1 MTEISPL
8 SLRPQVQILL
18 TFRTQGYK
26 EWWAIAEF
34 VDNSISSYILNKED
48 IEKVEGK
55 DFKLKIKIKFD
66 PGNQSITIEDNA
78 AGIRDEDLSRA
89 FSTGTPP
96 PNKKSLS
103 QFGLGLKAAGIWWAD
118 KITVKTT
125 ALGVNFARRVVLD
138 MNHIRKTGDDT
149 VVPEP
154 LPSDAKHHGTI
165 IYLSELA
172 RDLPDLRGTRAIR
185 EYLESIYRK
194 FIVIHGIQIYVDLEG
209 SKATDL
215 SSPLKY
221 VNPEILNAA
230 APWDQSKTVNKW
242 SKQISFKMNSGKTV
256 EGFAA
261 LREAGSHPRTG
272 FVFIWNGKVIVGAGS
287 ISDKTSA
294 VAGYKP
300 IEIFQ
305 SGGSFRSLR
314 LFGELDVSEFEVTST
329 KDGLNWSKVEE
340 REFIDKL
347 LQALSQEPR
356 NLLKMAD
363 KYRNIEKDENVELEM
378 KEASERSVEAAVQT
392 LDGMETATKNNESA
406 VLKALNTPE
415 THEMLNISNLN
426 PEYVFE
432 GKDSDQKI
440 SFILEVVNDENSP
453 ATIVVSQNKEG
464 KNILTINKSS
474 QFIKNFGDPRVPS
487 WEGIERL
494 LIAFGIAEIDMK
506 KLIGPD
512 AKAFRA
518 NFNDALNREL
528 GKVKVED

>member
-1 MTEISPL
+1 MEEINSL

-34 VDNSISSYILNKED
+34 VDNSISSYVLNLEELQK
-48 IEKVEGK
+48 IEGPN
-55 DFKLKIKIKFD
+55 FKLKIKIIFD
-66 PGNQSITIEDNA
+66 PGNKTITIEDNA

-96 PNKKSLS
+96 PNRKSLS

-125 ALGVNFARRVVLD
+125 ALGINYARRVVLD
-138 MNHIRKTGDDT
+138 MNHIRKTGDDN

-154 LPSDAKHHGTI
+154 LPSDTKLHGTI
-165 IYLSELA
+165 VYLSELA

-194 FIVIHGIQIYVDLEG
+194 FIDEYGIEIYVDLEG
-209 SKATDL
+209 SRAADL
-215 SSPLKY
+215 NSPLKFI
-221 VNPEILNAA
+221 NPAILNAA
-230 APWDQSKTVNKW
+230 APWDEKKTILKW
-242 SKQISFKMNSGKTV
+242 SKEISFKMNSGKSV
-256 EGFAA
+256 RGFAA

-287 ISDKTSA
+287 VSDKTSA

-340 REFIDKL
+340 TEFIQKL
-347 LQALSQEPR
+347 YQALIQEPR
-356 NLLKMAD
+356 NLLRMAD
-363 KYRNIEKDENVELEM
+363 KYRNLEKDEIIETEL
-378 KEASERSVEAAVQT
+378 KNASLRSVEAAVET
-392 LDGMETATKNNESA
+392 LDAMELASKENNSA
-406 VLKALNTPE
+406 LIKALNAPE
-415 THEMLNISNLN
+415 SSEMLAISTNNLDY
-426 PEYVFE
+426 EFE
-432 GKDSDQKI
+432 GKDSNDKI
-440 SFILEVVNDENSP
+440 SFILKVVTDENSP
-453 ATIVVSQNKEG
+453 ATIVVSQDLEG
-464 KNILTINKSS
+464 KNIITINKSS

-512 AKAFRA
+512 AKEFRA

-528 GKVKVED
+528 GKVKANE